1 MMTGE
6 HELYLSRLIL
16 NPRSRDVRRDLG
28 NCQELH
34 RTLLKALPQVEDN
47 EAKARERFGVLHRL
61 EIDQRQQ
68 KLTLLVQ
75 SFLKPT
81 WSRLPSDYLLLT
93 DEENPACKPV
103 HETYAR
109 LGAGQ
114 CLTFRVRANPT
125 RRVSGKNEQ
134 EAQWHGKRV
143 EIRDEGQQIAWLQR
157 KGKEA
162 GFKLASVRINPTVPN
177 VNLAPQ
183 GKLFGYR
190 RHSQETSAEPAYEV
204 SGSNRRMSFGSV
216 LFEGELI
223 VTDVKAFREAL
234 VKGIGSGKAYGF
246 GLLSIARPVSF

>member
-1 MMTGE
+1 MMTEE
-6 HELYLSRLIL
+6 HELYLSRLLL
-16 NPRSRDVRRDLG
+16 NPRSREVRRDLG
-28 NCQELH
+28 NCHELH
-34 RTLLKALPQVEDN
+34 CTILRALPQVEDN
-47 EAKARERFGVLHRL
+47 GAKARERFGVLHRL
-61 EIDQRQQ
+61 ELDQRQQ

-75 SFLKPT
+75 SFLKPA
-81 WSRLPSDYLLLT
+81 WSRLPSDYLLFS

-103 HETYAR
+103 HETYSR

-125 RRVSGKNEQ
+125 RRVSEKNTQ

-143 EIRDEGQQIAWLQR
+143 EIRDEEQQIAWLQR

-190 RHSQETSAEPAYEV
+190 RSSQETSAGPADEV
-204 SGSNRRMSFGSV
+204 FGSNRRMAFDSV

-223 VTDVKAFREAL
+223 VTDVEAFREAL